1 MTWWIVQRNVEPNTE
16 IGDGSTNLETPE
28 HYSSDSFSL
37 KQHEQ
42 LTNESEPVLVPER
55 TILNVNCKML
65 TGSGPASGVA
75 VVILKEGD
83 ESVFA
88 VLDESGEIVSDRL
101 DFHPHHFRIGR
112 RPDGSV
118 LVGFGDLRLNSGV
131 FRSPDTDE
139 PVRIYHDE
147 HIIYESSKVMDFDI
161 ASDGSSFFALEPS
174 PGGASRLVVRK
185 IESDFQ
191 KEIELGTKFSS
202 SNDYEL
208 GGHTPF
214 YSLDNSEIMFT
225 PTHMDAMGVGE
236 YWIYP
241 VGEGRS
247 SKVTVQD
254 SWAAVL
260 TSSENGYFVDRPDEL
275 SAGEA
280 VKVWQVTR
288 RKIDAAGGS
297 IEDVWTR
304 RIHIER
310 HYGGL
315 TLSPNGRW
323 LGMSGWDYKVIDTES
338 GETIFTYPLAG
349 KPEQKLARLAPVLPV
364 GATVSDMGR
373 HGQLRFIG
381 DSLVVFR
388 IYGDTSSCS
397 PKFGEEYDAVK
408 RRECIRDLRLQDEYR
423 TYFDVYDMNTIEL
436 ESSPSYTTEVFE
448 ESTCMP
454 ALNSWSGLIDIE
466 GQLAYRPQL
475 PPKN

>member
-1 MTWWIVQRNVEPNTE
+1 VQEE
-16 IGDGSTNLETPE
+16 QDQSTNDFEFELTPE
-28 HYSSDSFSL
+28 
-37 KQHEQ
+37 
-42 LTNESEPVLVPER
+42 R
-55 TILNVNCKML
+55 MILNANCKML
-65 TGSGPASGVA
+65 GGSGPASDVA
-75 VVILKEGD
+75 VVTSMNDVGAT
-83 ESVFA
+83 FA
-88 VLDESGEIVSDRL
+88 VLDESGQLISDKL
-101 DFHPHHFRIGR
+101 NFHPHHFRIGR
-112 RPDGSV
+112 RSDGSV

-147 HIIYESSKVMDFDI
+147 NIVYESSKVMDFDV
-161 ASDGSSFFALEPS
+161 APDGSSFFALEPS
-174 PGGASRLVVRK
+174 PGGASRLVVRH
-185 IESDFQ
+185 IDSGTQ

-202 SNDYEL
+202 SNDYEP

-241 VGEGRS
+241 VGDGRS
-247 SKVTVQD
+247 RKVTVQD

-275 SAGEA
+275 SAEEA
-280 VKVWQVTR
+280 GKVWQVTR
-288 RKIDAAGGS
+288 RRIDAASGS
-297 IEDVWTR
+297 VEDLWTQ

-315 TLSPNGRW
+315 TLSSNGRW
-323 LGMSGWDYKVIDTES
+323 LGMMGWDYKVFDTET

-349 KPEQKLARLAPVLPV
+349 NPTEKLARLAPVLPD
-364 GATVSDMGR
+364 GASISDMGR
-373 HGQLRFIG
+373 NGHVRFIG

-397 PKFGEEYDAVK
+397 PKHGEEYDEVK
-408 RRECIRDLRLQDEYR
+408 RRECIRDLRLQDKYR

-454 ALNSWSGLIDIE
+454 ALNSWSGLVDID
-466 GQLAYRPQL
+466 GQLAYRSQL
-475 PPKN
+475 RLEN

>member
-1 MTWWIVQRNVEPNTE
+1 MTSWIVQRNVEPNAE
-16 IGDGSTNLETPE
+16 KGDRSTNLETTE
-28 HYSSDSFSL
+28 HNSGDSLNL
-37 KQHEQ
+37 KQQDQ
-42 LTNESEPVLVPER
+42 LTNESEPLLVPES

-65 TGSGPASGVA
+65 AGSGPASDVA
-75 VVILKEGD
+75 VILLTEGD

-88 VLDESGEIVSDRL
+88 VLDESGQLISDSL

-112 RPDGSV
+112 RPDGSL

-147 HIIYESSKVMDFDI
+147 HIVYESNKVMDFDI

-174 PGGASRLVVRK
+174 PGGASRLVVRQ

-202 SNDYEL
+202 SNDYEP

-214 YSLDNSEIMFT
+214 YSLDNSEILFI

-241 VGEGRS
+241 VGDGRS

-275 SAGEA
+275 NAGEA
-280 VKVWQVTR
+280 GKVWQVTR
-288 RKIDAAGGS
+288 RKIDAAGGTV
-297 IEDVWTR
+297 EEVWTR
-304 RIHIER
+304 RIHIEH
-310 HYGGL
+310 HYGEL
-315 TLSPNGRW
+315 TLSSSGRW
-323 LGMSGWDYKVIDTES
+323 LGMSGWDYKVFDTET

-349 KPEQKLARLAPVLPV
+349 NPGEKLSRLAPVLPD
-364 GATVSDMGR
+364 GATVADMGR
-373 HGQLRFIG
+373 HGQVRFIG

-388 IYGDTSSCS
+388 IYGDTSSCN
-397 PKFGEEYDAVK
+397 PKPGDENYVVK
-408 RRECIRDLRLQDEYR
+408 RKECIRDLRLLDEYR

-436 ESSPSYTTEVFE
+436 ESSPTYTTEVFE

-454 ALNSWSGLIDIE
+454 ALNSWSGLIDID

-475 PPKN
+475 APEN